1 MIPSGDKIQ
10 ILGSD
15 EAQET
20 LGDGELLEKDLALG
34 ELMDL
39 GRLGQEEDQPQQ
51 VLQVE
56 ERGETNPTDKETN
69 N

>member
-1 MIPSGDKIQ
+1 MIPSGDQIQ
-10 ILGSD
+10 ILGSH
-15 EAQET
+15 EAQKT
-20 LGDGELLEKDLALG
+20 LGDGKLLEKDLALG

-56 ERGETNPTDKETN
+56 ERGERQVLETGKF
-69 N
+69 

>member
-1 MIPSGDKIQ
+1 MIPSGDQIQ